1 MQEKFK
7 VGSQLW
13 TDSMARDTEAALIA
27 GEMRDAFANFRRL
40 AIRSPGPSLAQF

>member
-1 MQEKFK
+1 MQGKFK

-13 TDSMARDTEAALIA
+13 TDNMARDAEAALMV
-27 GEMRDAFANFRRL
+27 GEVRDAFANFRRL

>member
-1 MQEKFK
+1 MQGKFK

-13 TDSMARDTEAALIA
+13 TDNMARDAEAVLIA
-27 GEMRDAFANFRRL
+27 GKVKDAFANLRRL